1 VVYSIC
7 AHTLTNL
14 PLLILI
20 GIIAGFFSA
29 LLGVGGGFIIVPFLI
44 AIGISSDVAGA
55 SSIAI
60 TCGTAFAGMLAYKKI
75 EGIDFKVGL
84 NIIIGAVVGG
94 IFGVFLTKY
103 LRISGNFDL
112 VIHLLFSIILVL
124 MGIFMMKESFL
135 SMLKKQKK
143 TRDFTIFKDSKFS
156 IFFLFIVGFLVSIL
170 ASIMGVGGGF
180 AYVPAMIYLC
190 GIPTKV
196 ALGTSLLIITV
207 VNGLIAIEHAAL
219 NKTVDAFLV
228 LIPYI
233 SSIIGVI
240 LGISLS
246 KSLSNATIRFAFSL
260 VLMAIA
266 VKSGYAIFKIPQ
278 IYFVQ

>member
-1 VVYSIC
+1 MVYSIC

-124 MGIFMMKESFL
+124 MGIFMMKESFF

>member
-124 MGIFMMKESFL
+124 MGIFMMKESFF

>member
-1 VVYSIC
+1 VYSIC
-7 AHTLTNL
+7 AHTLINL

-44 AIGISSDVAGA
+44 AVGISSDVAGA

-60 TCGTAFAGMLAYKKI
+60 TCGTAFAGMLAYRKI
-75 EGIDFKVGL
+75 EGIDLKIGL

-94 IFGVFLTKY
+94 VCGVFLTKY

-112 VIHLLFSIILVL
+112 VIHLLFSITLVF

-135 SMLKKQKK
+135 SMLKKQKN
-143 TRDFTIFKDSKFS
+143 TGDFAIFKDSKFS

-170 ASIMGVGGGF
+170 SSIMGVGGGF

-190 GIPTKV
+190 GIPTKI

-207 VNGLIAIEHAAL
+207 VSGLITIEHAAL

-228 LIPYI
+228 LIPYV

>member
-1 VVYSIC
+1 
-7 AHTLTNL
+7 
-14 PLLILI
+14 
-20 GIIAGFFSA
+20 
-29 LLGVGGGFIIVPFLI
+29 
-44 AIGISSDVAGA
+44 
-55 SSIAI
+55 
-60 TCGTAFAGMLAYKKI
+60 
-75 EGIDFKVGL
+75 
-84 NIIIGAVVGG
+84 
-94 IFGVFLTKY
+94 
-103 LRISGNFDL
+103 
-112 VIHLLFSIILVL
+112 

-135 SMLKKQKK
+135 SMLKKQKN
-143 TRDFTIFKDSKFS
+143 TGDFAIFKDSKFS

-170 ASIMGVGGGF
+170 SSIMGVGGGF

-190 GIPTKV
+190 GIPTKI

-207 VNGLIAIEHAAL
+207 VSGLITIEHAAL

-228 LIPYI
+228 LIPYV